1 MEGGGLW
8 WRGIISIIGNIVILK
23 FHPTLDQKTQ
33 TKPPTNIYTRKQ
45 RIKISPAGNFSVCV
59 ERLSVSAG
67 GYSLSAV
74 GRSAVQS

>member
-8 WRGIISIIGNIVILK
+8 WRGIISIIRNIVILK

-33 TKPPTNIYTRKQ
+33 TKPPTKQ